1 MTSTFTASGETIV
14 VIVFVCALLV
24 VMLLGLAITPDRP
37 ARLHRRLAAI
47 GASGR
52 SEPAGGKARPQA
64 SLRRHA
70 DRALLGDFGRRVQ
83 ALVPRASTLQLRLA
97 RAGLRMGVT
106 DFVGLFVMIG
116 AGAGIV
122 AWAKLGS
129 SPFLA
134 VGVALIFSTGLP
146 NLLLRNRIAARNR
159 RFVLLLP
166 DAIDLIVRGVRS
178 GLPVAE
184 AISAIGDEMEEPV
197 GGCFREVTGSLRLGM
212 PMNEALWAVA
222 DRIQIQEFKFFV
234 ISLSIQQETGGNLA
248 EILQNLSTM
257 IRRREQ
263 VKLKIK
269 AMSSEARAS
278 AMIVGSLPFVMAA
291 VIYLINPEYILQL
304 FIDPR
309 GWLLLGAGLT
319 SMTLGLGVMARMV
332 RFEI

>member
-1 MTSTFTASGETIV
+1 MIGAPMASGQTIV
-14 VIVFVCALLV
+14 AIVFVCALLV
-24 VMLLGLAITPDRP
+24 VVLLGLAITPDRP
-37 ARLHRRLAAI
+37 ARLRRRLAAI
-47 GASGR
+47 GAGGR
-52 SEPAGGKARPQA
+52 PESAAGKAIPQA
-64 SLRRHA
+64 SLRRRA
-70 DRALLGDFGRRVQ
+70 DRALLGDFGRRMQ
-83 ALVPRASTLQLRLA
+83 ALVPRASTLQARLA
-97 RAGLRMGVT
+97 RAGLRMGVV
-106 DFVGLFVMIG
+106 DFVGLFAVIG
-116 AGAGIV
+116 AGAGLV
-122 AWAKLGS
+122 AWAKLGL
-129 SPFLA
+129 SPLLA

-146 NLLLRNRIAARNR
+146 NLLLGRRIATRNRKFIA
-159 RFVLLLP
+159 LLP

-184 AISAIGDEMEEPV
+184 AINAIGDEMDEPI
-197 GGCFREVTGSLRLGM
+197 GSCFREITGSLRLGM
-212 PMNEALWAVA
+212 PLHEALWAVA
-222 DRIQIQEFKFFV
+222 HRIQIQEFKFFV

-269 AMSSEARAS
+269 AMSSEAKAS
-278 AMIVGSLPFVMAA
+278 AMIVGSLPFVMAV
-291 VIYLINPEYILQL
+291 VIYLVNPEYIMLL